1 MRHSRAIYFIAI
13 LTMITGPALFAQNPH
28 SSQAGLRSLHK
39 DSSWVIITDLN
50 TTLEKGKVSLN
61 WVAGNNQAA
70 DRFEVERSTNS
81 KTFVMAALVFAAEQP
96 GSYSYR
102 FFEKKVQ
109 QVSYRIKIIQKN
121 GSINYSSVTTR
132 L

>member
-1 MRHSRAIYFIAI
+1 
-13 LTMITGPALFAQNPH
+13 MITGPALFAQHPQ
-28 SSQAGLRSLHK
+28 SSQAGRRSLHE
-39 DSSWVIITDLN
+39 DSSLVIITDLK

-70 DRFEVERSTNS
+70 DMFEVERSADG

-102 FFEKKVQ
+102 FFEKRAQ

-121 GSINYSSVTTR
+121 GSINYSSVTAR